1 MLDELGLESTRSL
14 RVFIQKMDKFFDFL
28 NVAKKCNTTRKA
40 ELNPYLSEN
49 DPRLKV
55 INLFGTGI
63 RGKSSSVKSSCCS
76 SGSRS
81 TSSSKMN

>member
-1 MLDELGLESTRSL
+1 MLDELGLESTRSP

-28 NVAKKCNTTRKA
+28 NVAKKCNTTKKA

-55 INLFGTGI
+55 INLFGNGI
-63 RGKSSSVKSSCCS
+63 RGRSSSICCS
-76 SGSRS
+76 SGSCS

>member
-1 MLDELGLESTRSL
+1 MLDEQDLESTRSL
-14 RVFIQKMDKFFDFL
+14 KVFIRKMDKFFDCL

-40 ELNPYLSEN
+40 ELNSYLSED

-55 INLFGTGI
+55 ISLSGSGI
-63 RGKSSSVKSSCCS
+63 RGRSSSICCS

-81 TSSSKMN
+81 TSSCKMN